1 MRAMMARTAMDLL
14 NERLAAQCITPSA
27 FAAPRDVVGWLGAM
41 QGQDYAGTKWAVALR
56 CSNDRVAESDVER
69 ALSEGSILRTHL
81 MRWTWQLVLPRD
93 VRWMTALVAPRLIA
107 RVASRYRALGLDDT
121 TIRKSNTLLDKAT
134 RDGRSRSRD
143 ELAELLERAGISTEK
158 ERLSHLLGR
167 AEMDGILC
175 SGPRRGKQFTFA
187 HLDDRAPPAGR
198 APPRDA
204 SLAELA
210 RRYFRS
216 RGPATLADFVWWS
229 GLTVADARTGIDGIR
244 PSLVSE
250 RRGSVTYLHSEERP
264 PMRPRSTARTR
275 AEPRDAVL
283 LPPFDEYIV
292 AYRRREELL
301 DARQARRLNAGGGM
315 LNPAVAIGGKVI
327 GTWRRELA
335 PNAVVIAI
343 DLFEAPS
350 ATQRQGITR
359 AAERYAAYL
368 GLEARIAR
376 IARKK

>member
-1 MRAMMARTAMDLL
+1 MDLL
-14 NERLAAQCITPSA
+14 DDRLAAQCITSSP
-27 FAAPRDVVGWLGAM
+27 FAAPRDVVEWLGAM

-56 CSNDRVAESDVER
+56 CSGERVAENDVER
-69 ALSEGSILRTHL
+69 ALAEGSILRTHL

-93 VRWMTALVAPRLIA
+93 VRWMTALVAPRLLA
-107 RVASRYRALGLDDT
+107 RVAKRHQGLGLDAA
-121 TIRKSNTLLDKAT
+121 TIKKSNTVLDKAT
-134 RDGRSRSRD
+134 RDGQCRSRD
-143 ELAELLERAGISTEK
+143 ELAFLLARAGIPTEN

-167 AEMDGILC
+167 AEIDGILC

-187 HLDDRAPPAGR
+187 HLDDRAPLEGR
-198 APPRDA
+198 PPPREA

-216 RGPATLADFVWWS
+216 RSPATLADFVWWS
-229 GLTVADARTGIDGIR
+229 GLTVADARTGLDGVR

-250 RRGSVTYLHSEERP
+250 RRGSVTYFRCEERP
-264 PMRPRSTARTR
+264 RTR
-275 AEPRDAVL
+275 TIARSPARSRSGPRVRADAQDAVL
-283 LPPFDEYIV
+283 LPPFDEYLV

-301 DARQARRLNAGGGM
+301 DPRQAKRLNAGGGM
-315 LNPAVAIGGKVI
+315 LNPSVVVAGKVA

-335 PNAVVIAI
+335 PGAVVMAI
-343 DLFEAPS
+343 DLFATPS
-350 ATQRQGITR
+350 AAVRRTVIR

-368 GLEARIAR
+368 GLEPRIAR